1 MAVKLFKGRDIS
13 RYRPFF
19 RLAYRLILLHCGT
32 FRATVVDEDNW
43 LDLYRDGRRVLLCSW
58 HQQFFSSLG
67 YFNRYRFARPAIMIS
82 RSRDGD
88 LVSQV
93 AELAGWHPVRGSSS
107 RGGFAALKEMI
118 KHLRRHRLAGHILD
132 GPQGPAG
139 HIKPGIIMMALAAGA
154 VIVPGYMEVDRC
166 WQLHSWDRFVIPK
179 PFARVRFVFCKPFY
193 PDKKRDFEEQR
204 RELETILRSRLIWPP
219 GEALPF

>member
-1 MAVKLFKGRDIS
+1 MAVKLLKGKDLS

-19 RLAYRLILLHCGT
+19 TLAYRLIILHCWT
-32 FRATVVDEDNW
+32 FRTTVVNEQNW
-43 LDLYRDGRRVLLCSW
+43 LGPYRDGQRVLLCGW

-93 AELAGWHPVRGSSS
+93 AQRAGWHPVRGSSS
-107 RGGFAALKEMI
+107 RGGFTALKEMI
-118 KHLRRHRLAGHILD
+118 KHLRKHRLAGHILD

-139 HIKPGIIMMALAAGA
+139 HIKPGIIMMALAGRA
-154 VIVPGYMEVDRC
+154 VIVPGYMDVDRY
-166 WQLHSWDRFVIPK
+166 WQLHSWDRFIVPK
-179 PFARVRFVFCKPFY
+179 PFARVTFHFEKPFY
-193 PDKKRDFEEQR
+193 PQKNQDYEQQR
-204 RELETILRSRLIWPP
+204 KALEAILQPRLKWPE
-219 GEALPF
+219 GEPRPF